1 MKMAVE
7 GHSPGGEC
15 HGCVPSSSEDTSTGT
30 LTLSDIETISLGSY
44 TIISYPATSTPTEYA
59 TSAGNDG
66 SSDQSALDSG
76 PVITP
81 TPFASA
87 PVPSDNTPYGPPSA
101 SATYVTAGSARVV
114 AHCGV
119 SGVIML
125 VMALLAR

>member
-1 MKMAVE
+1 MAVE
-7 GHSPGGEC
+7 GHSPGDQC
-15 HGCVPSSSEDTSTGT
+15 HGCVPSTSEDTSTVT

-44 TIISYPATSTPTEYA
+44 TLSSYPAASTPTEYA
-59 TSAGNDG
+59 TSAENDG
-66 SSDQSALDSG
+66 SSDQSASDSG
-76 PVITP
+76 LVIIP

-101 SATYVTAGSARVV
+101 SAIYVTAGSARLV
-114 AHCGV
+114 ARCGV